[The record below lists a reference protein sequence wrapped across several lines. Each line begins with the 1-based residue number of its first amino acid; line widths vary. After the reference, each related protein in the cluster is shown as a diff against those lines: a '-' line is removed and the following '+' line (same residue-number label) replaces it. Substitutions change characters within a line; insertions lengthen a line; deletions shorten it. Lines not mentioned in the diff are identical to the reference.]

1 VQKALQS
8 LAFIF
13 ALPHG
18 PFCMGN
24 SEIQPHPP
32 PIAENCIYRT
42 AIQLGVSDG
51 MARAFKEDL
60 KLFKPAWREAKTLL
74 ELSR

>member
-1 VQKALQS
+1 VRVIVDAQMWTTDDLKDMADS
-8 LAFIF
+8 TS
-13 ALPHG
+13 G
-18 PFCMGN
+18 
-24 SEIQPHPP
+24 
-32 PIAENCIYRT
+32 IYRT
-42 AIQLGVSDG
+42 AIQLGVPDG